1 MKDKPAASIVD
12 TIYEII
18 LLSPIWGIGLI
29 AGWRE
34 ISKFVATL

>member
-1 MKDKPAASIVD
+1 MKDKPTTSIVD
-12 TIYEII
+12 TIYEIV

-34 ISKFVATL
+34 ISKFIETL

>member
-1 MKDKPAASIVD
+1 MKDKPTITIADI
-12 TIYEII
+12 IYEIV

-34 ISKFVATL
+34 ISKFIETL